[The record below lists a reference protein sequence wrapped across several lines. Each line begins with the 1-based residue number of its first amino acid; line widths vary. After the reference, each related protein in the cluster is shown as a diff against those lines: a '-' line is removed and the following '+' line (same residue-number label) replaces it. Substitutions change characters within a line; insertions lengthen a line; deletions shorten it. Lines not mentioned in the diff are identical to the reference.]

1 MSENGKNQDTGF
13 KKNTSGRNRLLWSA
27 AVGAA
32 AYVLAVTA
40 QALLAWPGLLGEV
53 GGWGVWVIAPGIA
66 ATMTGRMT
74 LAWLR
79 CRAASKAMQK
89 ERDLL
94 MGHVRELTYNINNP
108 LNSIVANLVALK
120 SEYNPGSVQQIETSS
135 KMIARI
141 VMKLANLDVVALQ
154 AAEAGAGGGVNVEEM
169 GRAGSL

>member
-1 MSENGKNQDTGF
+1 
-13 KKNTSGRNRLLWSA
+13 
-27 AVGAA
+27 
-32 AYVLAVTA
+32 
-40 QALLAWPGLLGEV
+40 
-53 GGWGVWVIAPGIA
+53 
-66 ATMTGRMT
+66 MT

-79 CRAASKAMQK
+79 CRAASKTMQK

-94 MGHVRELTYNINNP
+94 VDHVRELTYNINNP

-141 VMKLANLDVVALQ
+141 VMKLSNLDLAALQ
-154 AAEAGAGGGVNVEEM
+154 AAEAAAKGGGVNVEEM